1 MDVAISSSSDRSIIQ
16 NLDHS
21 LSLSREENFSKRI
34 KKKEKVTDERMP
46 LGRWNSLYIIKI
58 LTPVEI
64 ILFYHQN
71 LTSFA
76 TTSKKGDFPAYIL

>member
-21 LSLSREENFSKRI
+21 LSLDREENFSKRI

-58 LTPVEI
+58 LTPVFFCFI
-64 ILFYHQN
+64 TKILPLLLQFGP
-71 LTSFA
+71 
-76 TTSKKGDFPAYIL
+76 SKSHKNAIF